1 MPRQGANS
9 ASSKPDQFFAK
20 ELSGETPP
28 SYSTMERLYR
38 LAVNLYALSPWDV
51 LDETELVLARDSA
64 TGETCYCSVM
74 GALGE
79 VLTVHA
85 YIGTEGYRLFRT
97 VAAGEIA
104 GAGEFYE
111 RQHSVSVEFVPRAE
125 LEGQD
130 RKLLAAMGHPLGAV
144 KASPIFRA
152 SRPGFRPWFVTEEEG
167 RLLAEC
173 LHAVIVICS
182 AVSTQ
187 PGLEYW
193 NRVDTYPMVSQ
204 VEGKEGQPQDNVELV
219 KVTLPREP
227 PLSPVKLGK
236 EQLHRLRN
244 RNYAIRGVM
253 ELDYFPS
260 AAPIG
265 SKNERKA
272 CTRVALVV
280 DAASGFLFPPELA
293 PPGVSIADALGMA
306 VIKAIET
313 SGALPIEVRVTSR
326 KLKDCLNPLSEV
338 CGFPVKV
345 VGSLPAMAEAR
356 EGMQRMLDGPVP
368 PWA

>member
-1 MPRQGANS
+1 VQ
-9 ASSKPDQFFAK
+9 
-20 ELSGETPP
+20 
-28 SYSTMERLYR
+28 
-38 LAVNLYALSPWDV
+38 
-51 LDETELVLARDSA
+51 
-64 TGETCYCSVM
+64 
-74 GALGE
+74 LGE
-79 VLTVHA
+79 
-85 YIGTEGYRLFRT
+85 
-97 VAAGEIA
+97 
-104 GAGEFYE
+104 
-111 RQHSVSVEFVPRAE
+111 
-125 LEGQD
+125 
-130 RKLLAAMGHPLGAV
+130 
-144 KASPIFRA
+144 
-152 SRPGFRPWFVTEEEG
+152 
-167 RLLAEC
+167 
-173 LHAVIVICS
+173 
-182 AVSTQ
+182 
-187 PGLEYW
+187 
-193 NRVDTYPMVSQ
+193 
-204 VEGKEGQPQDNVELV
+204 
-219 KVTLPREP
+219 
-227 PLSPVKLGK
+227 

-313 SGALPIEVRVTSR
+313 SGALPIEVRVKSR

-356 EGMQRMLDGPVP
+356 EGMQRMLDGPVS